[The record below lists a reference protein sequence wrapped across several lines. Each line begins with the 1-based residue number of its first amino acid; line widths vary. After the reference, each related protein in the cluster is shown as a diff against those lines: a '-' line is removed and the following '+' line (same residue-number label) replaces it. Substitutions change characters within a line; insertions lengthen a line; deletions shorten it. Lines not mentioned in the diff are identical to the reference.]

1 MIHETMH
8 TSGQPLEPALRAS
21 MESQFGCS
29 FSEVRIHVD
38 DLAAASAQALKA
50 EAYTVGSHIFF
61 AARRYNP
68 ATPRGQWLLAHELA
82 HVVQQQTDGS
92 TAPVY
97 SRLEEEANDVA
108 DWVVSGLPQR
118 RGVRLTPAPRG
129 FIQCHNDVT
138 CPGIPISAGAQAIWL
153 PANEVIETAYK
164 EHPNN
169 RRHLNALFFGSQFE
183 NRDVLPPSGV
193 PNRRFAETLLR
204 RLRGLQNQRRPDIID
219 FQDRV
224 FYEIKSIGYARQGSV
239 QVASYYIVADEI
251 RREYA
256 AFAEPP
262 WKVEYATWYP
272 PHVLP
277 FPTDPLNKI
286 VCTQATDHNRY
297 PGLILY
303 EVRELTD
310 DEKRRRRQ
318 ARAHGYELWNF
329 DQGFAEILPM
339 IRNELPNAVQ
349 SFDPEYPNYVIL
361 VPQDLY
367 WAWYQPRTDQLFE
380 KMKVKPPF
388 LDPKHPIGQF
398 HIIAGTATLIAA
410 GAIAA
415 WGVVAAA
422 STLFAA
428 SAVAATTIAEA
439 GAAEIVS
446 LAAYRAMLSA
456 PAAKALAAAAGV
468 LLVIGSAKQA
478 DAASAKDFKAIRAV
492 ALADFRFDNGIESAT
507 KTQLP
512 VDKIQSPEM
521 LKGKF
526 AIGTRVLFDG
536 TPHVII
542 GQISAR

>member
-1 MIHETMH
+1 MLETAQ
-8 TSGQPLEPALRAS
+8 GFGEPIEPALREL
-21 MESQFGCS
+21 MEAHFGRS
-29 FSEVRIHVD
+29 FSDVRIHMD
-38 DLAAASAQALKA
+38 DLAVGSAQALNA
-50 EAYTVGSHIFF
+50 RAYTVGPHIFF
-61 AARRYNP
+61 AAHRYNP
-68 ATPRGQWLLAHELA
+68 ATPEGLWLLAHELA
-82 HVVQQQTDGS
+82 HVVQQEAGGP
-92 TAPVY
+92 AIFEYPE
-97 SRLEEEANDVA
+97 LEMEANDAA
-108 DWVVSGLPQR
+108 DWIVSGCRPR
-118 RGVRLTPAPRG
+118 RGFQLTPAPAG
-129 FIQCHNDVT
+129 IIQCHNDVA

-153 PANEVIETAYK
+153 PANDAIEMAYK

-193 PNRRFAETLLR
+193 PNKKFAETLLR

-224 FYEIKSIGYARQGSV
+224 FYEIKSTGFARQGV
-239 QVASYYIVADEI
+239 EQVASYYIIADEV
-251 RREYA
+251 RRQYA

-262 WKVEYATWYP
+262 WKIEYAGWYP

-297 PGLILY
+297 PAVILY

-310 DEKRRRRQ
+310 EEKRRRRQ
-318 ARAHGYELWNF
+318 ARAQGYELWNF
-329 DQGFAEILPM
+329 EQGFAEILPM

-349 SFDPEYPNYVIL
+349 TFDPEYPNYVIL
-361 VPQDLY
+361 LPQDLY
-367 WAWYQPRTDQLFE
+367 WAWYKQRNDRVLE
-380 KMKVKPPF
+380 KMKVHPPF
-388 LDPKHPIGQF
+388 LDPKHPVGQF

-422 STLFAA
+422 STLVAA
-428 SAVAATTIAEA
+428 SAAAATTIAEA
-439 GAAEIVS
+439 GAAEVIS

-468 LLVIGSAKQA
+468 LLVIGSTKQA
-478 DAASAKDFKAIRAV
+478 NAANANEYKAIRAV

-507 KTQLP
+507 KTRLP
-512 VDKIQSPEM
+512 ADKVQSPEM
-521 LKGKF
+521 LKNKF
-526 AIGTRVLFDG
+526 ALGTRVLFDG